1 MFLDETKQVNIKYFN
16 LDKHYKNNFTDE
28 EINEYINRLEE
39 KYLKL
44 NIIIT
49 GGDSTFLLNKI
60 KNAIFA
66 DQDFLAIGLNNII
79 KLNND

>member
-1 MFLDETKQVNIKYFN
+1 M
-16 LDKHYKNNFTDE
+16 
-28 EINEYINRLEE
+28 
-39 KYLKL
+39 
-44 NIIIT
+44 
-49 GGDSTFLLNKI
+49 FLLNKI